1 MDELSR
7 LRGMMKE
14 ETFKNHGFTEKMR
27 RNILD
32 EIHSGK
38 KEISFWKKP
47 VLAPVT
53 SAIFMLACLTMF
65 VYFGVS
71 QLGFLQDGENASQ
84 AEFYQLELHVDEE
97 DTKWSEKIKLPTVVP
112 FEVVDRTYKAT
123 QEDGFD
129 TFSVKLTGPEKQRLT
144 ISMDIGL
151 ESGIPAMY
159 EPVKIGD
166 VTGSYR
172 DNREWR
178 TSHLTWYKDGIFYS
192 MGYNPRKSD
201 VTLGK
206 AELKKIA
213 ESFKN

>member
-14 ETFKNHGFTEKMR
+14 ETFKNHGFTEKMK